1 MKKTPYLAFT
11 SLSYRILHI
20 VITLGFFVAGF
31 LANVYIGPI
40 GVVILSAGYPLVL
53 VFLDYFAFSGAS
65 SRKQKSMHFIKSSYK
80 GLSFFKSA
88 VKTDLW
94 IKHGCILLGH
104 LGYILAE
111 LIYYTD
117 SEEFL
122 EAILLLLI
130 FFPISGLTT
139 NITLIIS
146 RRIALTL
153 MVHVTVCYICS
164 MISTV
169 LLVTYSFLMPEHM
182 SDHTAVMLAAF
193 VIIET
198 ISIIV
203 AVILYKDCIKG
214 YTAGFSDT

>member
-40 GVVILSAGYPLVL
+40 GVVILSAGYPLLL

-80 GLSFFKSA
+80 GLGFFKSA

-146 RRIALTL
+146 RRIALT
-153 MVHVTVCYICS
+153 MAVQIAVCYICS
-164 MISTV
+164 MLSTI
-169 LLVTYSFLMPEHM
+169 LLLMYSFLMPEHI
-182 SDHTAVMLAAF
+182 SDYTVAAIVSF
-193 VIIET
+193 VIIEAL
-198 ISIIV
+198 SIIV
-203 AVILYKDCIKG
+203 GVILYKDCVKG
-214 YTAGFSDT
+214 YASSFSDI